1 MMVNYIL
8 YILLAPSHRLNKCQ
22 NLATSHQKKKLQ
34 PTKQGLKPIIFT
46 HLEGG
51 WLVSLKG
58 GMNFLKA

>member
-1 MMVNYIL
+1 MSKS
-8 YILLAPSHRLNKCQ
+8 SHK
-22 NLATSHQKKKLQ
+22 SPKKKLQ

-51 WLVSLKG
+51 WFVSLRE